1 MGAGRTEFMMS
12 VFGRSYGRDAH
23 GTVTLHGREID
34 TRTVRGAIDAGLA
47 YVSEDRKVYGLNL
60 ITDIRTNTSS
70 VAIGKLANKASFVN
84 ENEEIRVSEDY
95 RKRLN
100 IKTPT
105 VMQTVGNLS
114 GGNQQKVVLSKWLYS
129 DPEVL
134 ILDEPTRGIDVG
146 AKYEIY
152 EIIGALA
159 AEGRAIILISS
170 ELPELLGTCDRI
182 YTLAYGRITGEVPI
196 QDANQ
201 ETLMNLMTI
210 ENPSKEVAA

>member
-1 MGAGRTEFMMS
+1 
-12 VFGRSYGRDAH
+12 
-23 GTVTLHGREID
+23 
-34 TRTVRGAIDAGLA
+34 
-47 YVSEDRKVYGLNL
+47 YGLNL
-60 ITDIRTNTSS
+60 ISDIRTNISS
-70 VAIGKLANKASFVN
+70 AALGKLANWASFVN
-84 ENEEIRVSEDY
+84 DNEEIKISEEY
-95 RKRLN
+95 RRRMN

-129 DPEVL
+129 DPDVL

-159 AEGRAIILISS
+159 AEGKAIIVISS

-182 YTLAYGRITGEVPI
+182 YTLAYGRITGEMPTEAA
-196 QDANQ
+196 DQ
-201 ETLMNLMTI
+201 EKLMNLMTI
-210 ENPSKEVAA
+210 ENTDREAAA